1 LMMFYISQ
9 NAFCYVCYVWHSC
22 WNHWSSCTDCLDMIQ
37 VPRIVLNH
45 TQTSLPVQ
53 CCGNENDALMWLCL
67 ATVAVFLLYLATM
80 LVWNL
85 MGVYVSHLN
94 SLASVSCWLTT
105 WAFFT
110 GHYCRVLWVST
121 LCKKRGRQISAMG

>member
-1 LMMFYISQ
+1 
-9 NAFCYVCYVWHSC
+9 
-22 WNHWSSCTDCLDMIQ
+22 MIQ

-45 TQTSLPVQ
+45 TQTSIPVR

-67 ATVAVFLLYLATM
+67 VTVVVFLLYLATM

-94 SLASVSCWLTT
+94 SLASVSC
-105 WAFFT
+105 
-110 GHYCRVLWVST
+110 
-121 LCKKRGRQISAMG
+121 